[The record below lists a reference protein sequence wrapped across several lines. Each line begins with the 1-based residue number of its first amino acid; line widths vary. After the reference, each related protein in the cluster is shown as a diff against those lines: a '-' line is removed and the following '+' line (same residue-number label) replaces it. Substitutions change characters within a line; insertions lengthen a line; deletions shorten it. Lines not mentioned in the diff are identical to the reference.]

1 MTEPVTTATETAWT
15 TLTNIFAG
23 QTTYIKEFV
32 KNNVL
37 PTLRASNITDA
48 KVIAATLGIS
58 LATYLYIRYNGTKEQ
73 NEVLQKELNRRRRA
87 SEYSSLVKRH
97 RRSSSDFDHNSY
109 SDTERHKRHASRRS
123 RDSESSTPV
132 KKRKGGTVRR
142 RKSTK
147 KR

>member
-1 MTEPVTTATETAWT
+1 MTDVTAWT
-15 TLTNIFAG
+15 TLISFFSGN
-23 QTTYIKEFV
+23 TTYIKEFV
-32 KNNVL
+32 KSNVL

-58 LATYLYIRYNGTKEQ
+58 LATYLYIKYNGTKEQ
-73 NEVLQKELNRRRRA
+73 NEVLQKELNRRRRD
-87 SEYSSLVKRH
+87 SEYSSLARRH
-97 RRSSSDFDHNSY
+97 RRSSSDSDSY
-109 SDTERHKRHASRRS
+109 SDTERHKRHATRRS

-132 KKRKGGTVRR
+132 KKNRRRGGTVRR